1 MNPSRVIT
9 KFNSKVKSIYCSFF
23 GHQYEVSKK
32 ITYHV
37 KEYKCTHCTAQM
49 TTNGK
54 GGLTALTPKYKEI
67 NSVLERIHINRMSK
81 KQVKQDKTFVTAN
94 NAVLLNFTPHFS

>member
-1 MNPSRVIT
+1 M
-9 KFNSKVKSIYCSFF
+9 KSIYCSFF

-37 KEYKCTHCTAQM
+37 KEYKCSHCNTQM

-54 GGLTALTPKYKEI
+54 GGLSPLTPKFKEI
-67 NSVLERIHINRMSK
+67 NSVLERIHQNRISRK
-81 KQVKQDKTFVTAN
+81 RLNQKALVSTSSGE
-94 NAVLLNFTPHFS
+94 VLLDFSPHF

>member
-1 MNPSRVIT
+1 M
-9 KFNSKVKSIYCSFF
+9 KSIYCSFF

-37 KEYKCTHCTAQM
+37 KEYKCTHCSAQM

-54 GGLTALTPKYKEI
+54 GGLSPLTPKHKEI
-67 NSVLERIHINRMSK
+67 NSVLERIHQNRISRK
-81 KQVKQDKTFVTAN
+81 RLNQESLVLN
-94 NAVLLNFTPHFS
+94 NTEEALLDFSPHF